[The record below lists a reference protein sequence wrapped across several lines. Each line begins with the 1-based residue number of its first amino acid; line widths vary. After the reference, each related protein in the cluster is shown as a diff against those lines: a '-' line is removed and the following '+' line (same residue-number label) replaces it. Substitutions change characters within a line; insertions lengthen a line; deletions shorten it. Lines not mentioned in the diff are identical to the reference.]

1 MIAPVATGTGFAVGD
16 GEGATVGDGLGDGL
30 GDVLG
35 VGLAGTFVLA
45 VVVDP
50 QAAATMAAAT
60 RAPRKTGLGN
70 MR

>member
-1 MIAPVATGTGFAVGD
+1 MIVPVATGTGFAVGD
-16 GEGATVGDGLGDGL
+16 GEGATVGDGLGDA
-30 GDVLG
+30 LG

-45 VVVDP
+45 VVVEP
-50 QAAATMAAAT
+50 QAAAKRAAAT